1 MIELLLGGVMGVLTL
16 VWLVLA
22 FAVGYLLL
30 LTFAA
35 ATTRRMPPPARNWH
49 TFRIVVPAHNEA
61 LMIGPMLQRLF
72 ALRYPRTHFDVRY
85 CCA

>member
-1 MIELLLGGVMGVLTL
+1 MISTVLTIVAGAL
-16 VWLVLA
+16 IVAWTVLA

-61 LMIGPMLQRLF
+61 LVIGPMLQRLF